1 MKLYS
6 KKPFLMKNSNIATI
20 KRDGDLKSPWQADLT
35 SSATTIPEKISE
47 TIFDCLVVGGG
58 ITGLSTALLLQ
69 KAGKNV
75 MLAEANSIGFG
86 TTGGTSAHINN
97 FADTTYKE
105 VESAFGKEG
114 ASLFARAIAEGQD
127 LIRENIN
134 DYKIECDYDSKTA
147 IVYAEDDDQ
156 VEQLTSLFAGLAMV
170 GIHARFTDIIP
181 VSIPFKKAI
190 SIENQAQFHPL
201 KYLQGLQKA
210 YLTAGGNLAEHTR
223 INKVSTSNDIHIA
236 ESSQMTIRAK
246 SVIYATHMP
255 PNINVMNL
263 KLAPYRSYVL
273 GVKLKS
279 DKYPDELVYDL
290 QEPYHYFR
298 THTIEGEKLLIA
310 GGNDHKTGHEDP
322 EKQMADL
329 EKYIRKYFNVS
340 SVKYKWSSQ
349 YYVPV
354 DGLPYIGQ
362 MPLTK
367 NGIYC
372 ATGFNGNGMM
382 LGSVAAKILTDL
394 VIKGENIYKELFDP
408 CRVKPIDS
416 FKEFVT
422 ENADV
427 AYHLV
432 ADRFGIH
439 ETDSL
444 KRIEPG
450 TGKLVEIDG
459 KKVAAY
465 RDEKG
470 TIHALSPTCTHMG
483 CIVNWNQEEKSW
495 DCPCHGARF
504 DIDGKVLTGP
514 ATIDLPQMQE

>member
-1 MKLYS
+1 MTN
-6 KKPFLMKNSNIATI
+6 NSA
-20 KRDGDLKSPWQADLT
+20 RDGQPASPWQQGLPAIKAG
-35 SSATTIPEKISE
+35 SPRKIGE
-47 TIFDCLVVGGG
+47 TVYDCLVIGGG
-58 ITGLSTALLLQ
+58 ITGLSTALLLLH
-69 KAGKNV
+69 AGKNV
-75 MLAEANSIGFG
+75 ILAEANTIGFG

-105 VESAFGKEG
+105 AESAFGKDG
-114 ASLFARAIAEGQD
+114 ASLFAKAIAEGQG
-127 LIRENIN
+127 LITENITAC
-134 DYKIECDYDSKTA
+134 KIECDYEAKTA
-147 IVYAEDDDQ
+147 IVYAEDDQ
-156 VEQLTSLFAGLAMV
+156 QLEELTSLFAGLAMV
-170 GIHARFTDIIP
+170 GIPARFTDINP
-181 VSIPFKKAI
+181 VAIPFKKAI

-210 YLTAGGNLAEHTR
+210 YLAAGGNLVEHTR
-223 INKVSTSNDIHIA
+223 VTKVSTDDDIHIA
-236 ESSQMTIRAK
+236 ESAQMTIKAK

-263 KLAPYRSYVL
+263 ECAPYRSYVL

-290 QEPYHYFR
+290 EEPYHYFR
-298 THTIEGEKLLIA
+298 THTINGERLLLA

-329 EKYIRKYFNVS
+329 EKYVHKYFNVS
-340 SVKYKWSSQ
+340 SVKYRWSSQ

-362 MPLTK
+362 MPLTAK
-367 NGIYC
+367 GIYC

-382 LGSVAAKILTDL
+382 LGSVSAKILSDL
-394 VIKGENIYKELFDP
+394 VIKGESEYQKLFDP
-408 CRVKPIDS
+408 SRVKPIDS
-416 FKEFVT
+416 FKEFVS

-427 AYHLV
+427 AYHFV

-444 KRIEPG
+444 NRIEPG
-450 TGKLVEIDG
+450 TGKLVEVDG

-465 RDEKG
+465 RDENG
-470 TIHALSPTCTHMG
+470 TIHALNPTCTHMG
-483 CIVNWNQEEKSW
+483 CVVNWNPEEKSW

-514 ATIDLPQMQE
+514 ATIDLTKIQERELNDE

>member
-1 MKLYS
+1 MKD
-6 KKPFLMKNSNIATI
+6 MIA
-20 KRDGDLKSPWQADLT
+20 RDGNAESPWQKGLAATVILT
-35 SSATTIPEKISE
+35 AEKITE
-47 TIFDCLVVGGG
+47 PIYDCLIVGGG
-58 ITGLSTALLLQ
+58 ITGLTAAIQLRN
-69 KAGKNV
+69 AGKNV
-75 MLAEANSIGFG
+75 LLAEANTIGFG

-105 VESAFGKEG
+105 ADSAFGKEG
-114 ASLFARAIAEGQD
+114 AALFARAIAAGQE
-127 LIRENIN
+127 LISGLIN
-134 DYKIECDYDSKTA
+134 KYAIDCDYEPKTA
-147 IVYAEDDDQ
+147 VVYAEDDQ
-156 VEQLTSLFAGLAMV
+156 QAEQLASLFSGLAMV
-170 GIHARFTDIIP
+170 GIPAQFTDTIP
-181 VSIPFKKAI
+181 VKVPFKKAI
-190 SIENQAQFHPL
+190 SVTNQAQFHPL
-201 KYLQGLQKA
+201 KYLQGLLKA

-223 INKVSTSNDIHIA
+223 IIKVSTDDGIHSA
-236 ESSQMTIRAK
+236 EAAQMTIRARNI
-246 SVIYATHMP
+246 IYATHMP
-255 PNINVMNL
+255 PNINTMNL
-263 KLAPYRSYVL
+263 VCAPYRSYVL

-279 DKYPDELVYDL
+279 ATYPDELVYDL

-298 THTIEGEKLLIA
+298 SHIIDGEKLLIA

-329 EKYIRKYFNVS
+329 EKYVRKYFDVS

-362 MPLTK
+362 MPLTAK
-367 NGIYC
+367 GIYC

-382 LGSVAAKILTDL
+382 LGSVSGKILSDL
-394 VIKGENIYKELFDP
+394 IISGESEYQKLFDP
-408 CRVKPIDS
+408 GRIKPIDS
-416 FKEFVT
+416 FTEFIS

-427 AYHLV
+427 AYHFV
-432 ADRFGIH
+432 ADRFGIY

-444 KRIEPG
+444 KRIKAG

-459 KKVAAY
+459 KKMAAY

-470 TIHALSPTCTHMG
+470 VIHALNPTCTHMG
-483 CIVNWNQEEKSW
+483 CVVNWNQEEKSW

-514 ATIDLPQMQE
+514 ATVDLPFIQK